1 MSPMWTINF
10 HLEVDKTIL
19 IEILS
24 VATITSKKSF
34 FFVSRNLDS
43 DLKMT
48 RKKTNIYV
56 SYKHALIFIL
66 KTP

>member
-10 HLEVDKTIL
+10 HLEVDKIIL

-24 VATITSKKSF
+24 VATITLKKSF
-34 FFVSRNLDS
+34 FCQNDTEKFMSP
-43 DLKMT
+43 
-48 RKKTNIYV
+48 
-56 SYKHALIFIL
+56 YKRALIFIL